1 MRSSL
6 SAVLIAA
13 ILSTSLAGCQTGS
26 MGGKEGVGT
35 VGGAVA
41 GGLIGSRFGG
51 GSGKLVAVGIGT
63 LLGAFAGRE
72 IGSSLDRADQ
82 AYANQAATRAYA
94 APIGQRITW
103 SNPQSGNQGVIVPV
117 RDGYADSGAYCR
129 EFQRKRYERTLLPEV
144 SSVAEIARGFTGDGG
159 HDGRRRQASSQT

>member
-1 MRSSL
+1 MRSAL

-13 ILSTSLAGCQTGS
+13 LLSTTLAGCQTGS
-26 MGGKEGVGT
+26 MGTKEGVGT

-72 IGSSLDRADQ
+72 LGSSLDRADQ
-82 AYANQAATRAYA
+82 TYADQAATRAYA
-94 APIGQRITW
+94 APIGQQIRW
-103 SNPQSGNQGVIVPV
+103 NNPQSGNQGTIVPI
-117 RDGYADSGAYCR
+117 RDGYAEGGAYCR
-129 EFQRKRYERTLLPEV
+129 EFQQTIVVGGRTEQAHGTACRQPDG
-144 SSVAEIARGFTGDGG
+144 SWKIA
-159 HDGRRRQASSQT
+159 S